1 MKKLILGMVFALFS
15 LCAFA
20 AVDINTATSE
30 ELQTLS
36 GIGPEKA
43 RAIVDYRTQHG
54 PFKSV
59 QDLQNVKGFG
69 ERTIAKLGSD
79 ITVSSGGKAAAKK
92 EPQAEPNSVKNK
104 TKEEKKK

>member
-1 MKKLILGMVFALFS
+1 MRKLIFGIVFALFS

-20 AVDINTATSE
+20 AVDINTASKD

-43 RAIVDYRTQHG
+43 QAIIDYRAQHG

-59 QDLQNVKGFG
+59 GDLQGVKGIG
-69 ERTIAKLGSD
+69 EKTIAKLGDS
-79 ITVSSGGKAAAKK
+79 ITVSGGPKGTVKKNASDKAA
-92 EPQAEPNSVKNK
+92 EVKMK
-104 TKEEKKK
+104 

>member
-1 MKKLILGMVFALFS
+1 MKKLIFGLVLSLFS

-20 AVDINTATSE
+20 AVNINTASKE

-43 RAIVDYRTQHG
+43 QAIIDYRAQHG

-59 QDLQNVKGFG
+59 GDLQGVKGIG
-69 ERTIAKLGSD
+69 EKTVEKLGDS
-79 ITVSSGGKAAAKK
+79 ITVSGGTKTTAKK
-92 EPQAEPNSVKNK
+92 ESQDSATKIN